1 MLMCTHLR
9 LVIVILLDGPN
20 EVLLFLLAGFCSWRS
35 CRWVRD
41 LVMGCKLQK
50 FCSLAHGLSIPLPG
64 QEAERDFT
72 GSTTEDSALQ
82 HSDFAVLRTTVVLQR

>member
-9 LVIVILLDGPN
+9 LVIVILLDGSN
-20 EVLLFLLAGFCSWRS
+20 EVLLFLLAGFYSWRS

-50 FCSLAHGLSIPLPG
+50 FSSLAHGLSLPLPG
-64 QEAERDFT
+64 REAEEDFT
-72 GSTTEDSALQ
+72 GSTTEDHCNIPILLSLE
-82 HSDFAVLRTTVVLQR
+82 